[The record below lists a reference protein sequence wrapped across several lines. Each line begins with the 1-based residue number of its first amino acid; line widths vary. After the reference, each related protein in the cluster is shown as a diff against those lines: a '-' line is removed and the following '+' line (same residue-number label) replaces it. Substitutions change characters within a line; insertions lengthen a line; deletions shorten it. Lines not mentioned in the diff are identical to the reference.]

1 MGEVGETDRHY
12 GGNRARPAYPW
23 QCPNCN
29 ANNIGRVEDGCPAC
43 QANKDGKVV
52 GIPKVTR
59 RTRSQVLADANPQP
73 LRTLSKPE
81 PIQLAAPAP
90 QPLPA
95 PVGVLVDAAVLV
107 LQYVHG
113 STPAEV
119 HALDELQR
127 AVRVFLPIDQQAH
140 IEVLQGVALNPA
152 GELIAQPPPQLNS
165 QLLDPRTILTIAA
178 ALDHFAEQVLAVAAS
193 PDFLSEDEAVG
204 LAEQLRASLP
214 EDLDQVLSET
224 QPAEQEPE
232 A

>member
-43 QANKDGKVV
+43 LANKDGKVV
-52 GIPKVTR
+52 GIPKVVKR
-59 RTRSQVLADANPQP
+59 RAALAPERATS
-73 LRTLSKPE
+73 LRVAATP
-81 PIQLAAPAP
+81 LAAGPAV
-90 QPLPA
+90 PLA
-95 PVGVLVDAAVLV
+95 TIATHDFQALVDAAVLV
-107 LQYVHG
+107 LQYVQPITEYEIMIMG
-113 STPAEV
+113 K
-119 HALDELQR
+119 LQG
-127 AVRVFLPIDQQAH
+127 AVRPFLP
-140 IEVLQGVALNPA
+140 
-152 GELIAQPPPQLNS
+152 QPPVTMMGSVSGQPAAAAPEPAPVLDPVQLNS

-193 PDFLSEDEAVG
+193 PDFLSENEAVG

-214 EDLDQVLSET
+214 EDLDQVLSDT
-224 QPAEQEPE
+224 QPIEQEPE